1 MSKKIAVVSLKF
13 APGHA
18 AHLRAYR
25 GLFQELGLETVLFLT
40 PAYKNFLGEDSG
52 LVYTDDIQPIADCQP
67 DLVFIHN
74 ISTKNLSLLSLCRQ
88 RKIRSAY
95 VLHEPRGS
103 VSELLAEGRDLV
115 KTVGANTVNWLI
127 CRKADLVLL
136 CSETGLKN
144 YRQYMKGCNPN
155 ARMLP
160 LFFPD
165 DYDADKA
172 FDRKYFSFIGGFT
185 DVHACREFL
194 DLMEYAL
201 AGKMGIRF
209 RIATRTNLGSMLEKD
224 VFRKAIASGDLVV
237 QAGRPM
243 SNEEIN
249 AFYRE
254 SICVWNAYNRS
265 TQSGV
270 LACAL
275 MQGAPVLVNQ
285 NGAAGECVTDGETGY
300 YISWPMN
307 KDEIL
312 EKYGLIAGRTDE
324 MSLKCREA
332 FLKRFWYGNRLEETW
347 EVLNLA

>member
-1 MSKKIAVVSLKF
+1 MSTKIAVVSLKF

-25 GLFQELGLETVLFLT
+25 GLFQEMGLETVLFLT
-40 PAYKNFLGEDSG
+40 PEYKDFLGEDPG
-52 LVYTDDIQPIADCQP
+52 LVYTDEVLPIVDSHP

-74 ISTKNLSLLSLCRQ
+74 ISTKNLALLSLCRK

-103 VSELLAEGRDLV
+103 LQELLAEGRDLA
-115 KTVGANTVNWLI
+115 KTVGANTVNWMI

-136 CSETGLKN
+136 CSETGLNN
-144 YRQYMKGCNPN
+144 YRRYMKGCNPN
-155 ARMLP
+155 AKMLP

-165 DYDADKA
+165 DYEADKL
-172 FDRKYFSFIGGFT
+172 FVREYFSFIGGFT

-194 DLMEYAL
+194 EFMEYAL
-201 AGKMGIRF
+201 TENKEIRF
-209 RIATRTNLGSMLEKD
+209 RIATRTNLGNELDKP
-224 VFRKAIASGDLVV
+224 VFVRAIQEGRLKI

-243 SNEEIN
+243 TNEEIN
-249 AFYRE
+249 RFYRQ

-312 EKYGLIAGRTDE
+312 EKYSKIAENADA
-324 MSLKCREA
+324 MSRKCREA
-332 FLKRFWYGNRLEETW
+332 FLNRFWYGNRAEETK
-347 EVLNLA
+347 EVLGLK